1 MTHFWGFWNR
11 LGFNET
17 KSRPFFSNWVTIV
30 NLLISREELLGFV
43 TFAFAKKQ
51 TWKVREW
58 MTVWVW
64 THGGASINKCCIIS
78 ICQKNVAIHTWRCHF
93 SQCRRSDLERGRQQR
108 AVWLTFH
115 GGNTGNKG
123 KKKKK
128 TQVKTECVW
137 TSNTRRKRQ
146 NQTNTAWEG
155 EENGRTD
162 RFCGRLNQTRKI
174 KSQSCDWSVIRH

>member
-1 MTHFWGFWNR
+1 MNGPITGQFSGFLSHVLNVKGRTFGVRHLR
-11 LGFNET
+11 LFIEH
-17 KSRPFFSNWVTIV
+17 S
-30 NLLISREELLGFV
+30 
-43 TFAFAKKQ
+43 FAKKQ

-108 AVWLTFH
+108 ALWLTFH

-137 TSNTRRKRQ
+137 TSNTVSVH
-146 NQTNTAWEG
+146 
-155 EENGRTD
+155 ENGNDRT
-162 RFCGRLNQTRKI
+162 RRTRGERVRRRGERI
-174 KSQSCDWSVIRH
+174 VSVDD

>member
-1 MTHFWGFWNR
+1 MNERTNHWAVFWFSVSCPQREGKNFWGSSPSPFHWTQ
-11 LGFNET
+11 LCQKADV
-17 KSRPFFSNWVTIV
+17 KSLP
-30 NLLISREELLGFV
+30 L
-43 TFAFAKKQ
+43 
-51 TWKVREW
+51 VREW

-108 AVWLTFH
+108 ALWLTFH

-146 NQTNTAWEG
+146 NQTNTGWEG

-162 RFCGRLNQTRKI
+162 RFCGRSNQTRKI
-174 KSQSCDWSVIRH
+174 KSQSCDWCVIRH